1 VPVGFRVFQ
10 RTRKVDLGLAAK
22 FKELPVSNVS
32 DCMNRLAA
40 GGAQLRPMHVSGY
53 LSGPALTVK
62 LPAGDNLMLH
72 KALQLIEPGDVV
84 IADASGETRN
94 AITGQLMMEIA
105 EKKGAAGVVIFGAIR
120 DSGYF
125 RTRNFPV
132 YACGVTHRGPYRNG
146 PGEINVPISIEGMV
160 IEPGDLIIGDE
171 DGILCVPFVDA
182 ETIFKA
188 GRAKLSTEDDT
199 RAATARGDLDK
210 PWVDEALKRL
220 KCEGI

>member
-1 VPVGFRVFQ
+1 VLK
-10 RTRKVDLGLAAK
+10 RTRKVGLAIAEK
-22 FKELPVSNVS
+22 FRELPVSNVS

-40 GGAQLRPMHVSGY
+40 GGPRLRPMHDSGY
-53 LSGPALTVK
+53 LSGAALTVK

-84 IADASGETRN
+84 VAEASGETRN
-94 AITGQLMMEIA
+94 AITGQLMMDIA
-105 EKKGAAGVVIFGAIR
+105 QKKGAAGVVIYGAIR

-125 RTRNFPV
+125 RTRNFPI

-171 DGILCVPFVDA
+171 DGILCVPFA
-182 ETIFKA
+182 EADTIYKA
-188 GRAKLSTEDDT
+188 GKAKLAAEDEA
-199 RAATARGDLDK
+199 RAATERGDLDK

-220 KCEGI
+220 KCEGV